1 MNNKIISL
9 ALFEEVAERI
19 RNRIFSQELMPGDRI
34 DEQLLTQEFGISR
47 TPLREALKVLQA
59 EGLVT
64 LVPRRG
70 CFVAQLNERDL
81 DDIYA
86 TVALLESRCAAEV
99 ASTRNDADLKRLR
112 LLLRKLELTAASGT
126 LQRYAEANTEM
137 HEVMQDIAG
146 NRWQKEI
153 LQDLRRILKLSRGLT
168 IGLPGRLEDSL
179 REHAELLDAIEQR
192 DAARAEKI
200 MHAHVLRQRD
210 ALRQMQDERSEP
222 TALQAANT

>member
-1 MNNKIISL
+1 MTNKIISL

-34 DEQLLTQEFGISR
+34 DEQLLTREFGISR

-99 ASTRNDADLKRLR
+99 ASTRNEADLKRLR
-112 LLLRKLELTAASGT
+112 QLQSKLEQTAASGT
-126 LQRYAEANTEM
+126 LQRYAEANTEI
-137 HEVMQDIAG
+137 HEAMQDIAG

-192 DAARAEKI
+192 DAARAEKV
-200 MHAHVLRQRD
+200 MHAHVLRQRE
-210 ALRQMQDERSEP
+210 ALRQMQDERSAP

>member
-1 MNNKIISL
+1 MTNKIISL

-34 DEQLLTQEFGISR
+34 DEQRLTREFGISR

-99 ASTRNDADLKRLR
+99 ASTRNEEDLKRLR
-112 LLLRKLELTAASGT
+112 LLQKKLDRKST
-126 LQRYAEANTEM
+126 
-137 HEVMQDIAG
+137 
-146 NRWQKEI
+146 
-153 LQDLRRILKLSRGLT
+153 
-168 IGLPGRLEDSL
+168 RLNSS
-179 REHAELLDAIEQR
+179 H
-192 DAARAEKI
+192 
-200 MHAHVLRQRD
+200 
-210 ALRQMQDERSEP
+210 
-222 TALQAANT
+222 